1 MIAGLFPKVRPR
13 ASAAGRRFRSVV
25 AAVQEVD
32 SETTDIASARPYSEV
47 PGPKPIPLLGN
58 SWRFIPYVGT
68 YQISEVDKISK
79 SLYENYGRI
88 AKIEGLL
95 GRPDL
100 VFVFDPREIEKVMRG
115 EEDMPHRPAMPSLH
129 HYKHVL
135 RKDFFA
141 GDNAGLISVHGES
154 WHKFRTRVQQPLLQP
169 RVARKFITPIDL
181 TATEFLRKVRE
192 LRDENLE
199 VPPDFLDEV
208 HKWALESITRV
219 VLGVRLGCL
228 DSEHDEARQM
238 INAVLTFFR
247 NVGHLELRVPV
258 WRVFNTPTLKKYI
271 RALDVI
277 KDTTLKNVGVALK
290 QWESRSP
297 SEGGYD
303 PYSWSDGDSLLRHVF
318 TQTEDIQA
326 ASVLAVDML
335 LVGVDSTSVAV
346 ASTMYQLS
354 QHQDKQETLYNEL
367 KQVLPSPE
375 TPITNEHVDRMP
387 YLKAVIKELMRMK
400 PVVIGNGRMV
410 TKDTAICG
418 YIIPKGKQVVFPHY
432 VVSNLEENFPQPE
445 RFLPERWLKSGAG
458 GGGAGEPCPWANHRA
473 VHPFVSLPFGF
484 GRRMCVGRRFAELEI
499 QVVLA
504 KMVRTFKIEHLHGPL
519 EYSIQPMF
527 TPDGPLNFKLTER
540 PE

>member
-1 MIAGLFPKVRPR
+1 MRWAVVRSSG
-13 ASAAGRRFRSVV
+13 AVGRRFRSAV
-25 AAVQEVD
+25 ASVVQEVQEGGESAD
-32 SETTDIASARPYSEV
+32 VSAARPYSEV

-68 YQISEVDKISK
+68 YRISEVDKISK
-79 SLYENYGRI
+79 SLYEQYGRI

-100 VFVFDPREIEKVMRG
+100 VFVFDPREIERVMRG
-115 EEDMPHRPAMPSLH
+115 EEEMPHRPAMPSLH

-135 RKDFFA
+135 RADFFA
-141 GDNAGLISVHGES
+141 GDNAGLISVHGEN
-154 WHKFRTRVQQPLLQP
+154 WHRFRTRVQQPLLQP
-169 RVARKFITPIDL
+169 RVARKFITPIDF
-181 TATEFLRKVRE
+181 TATEFVQKVKG
-192 LRDENLE
+192 LRDENSE
-199 VPPDFLDEV
+199 VPGDFLDEV

-228 DSEHDEARQM
+228 SSEHEEARQM
-238 INAVLTFFR
+238 INAVLTFFQ

-258 WRVFNTPTLKKYI
+258 WRLFNTPTLKKYI

-277 KDTTLKNVGVALK
+277 KDTTLKNVGVAMK
-290 QWESRSP
+290 EWERCG
-297 SEGGYD
+297 EVGGD
-303 PYSWSDGDSLLRHVF
+303 PYAWHEGDSLLRHVF
-318 TQTEDIQA
+318 TQTDDIKA

-354 QHQDKQETLYNEL
+354 QHQDKQETLFKEL
-367 KQVLPSPE
+367 KQVLPSPD

-410 TKDTAICG
+410 TKDTVICG
-418 YIIPKGKQVVFPHY
+418 YVVPKGKQVVFPHY

-445 RFLPERWLKSGAG
+445 RFLPERWLKGAG
-458 GGGAGEPCPWANHRA
+458 AGAGCPWSNHRA

-499 QVVLA
+499 QVLLA
-504 KMVRTFKIEHLHGPL
+504 KMVRTFKIEYLHEPL

-540 PE
+540 KE